1 MAKLFLES
9 GDVFT
14 LAGAA
19 TVYGSTGTERVVI
32 ESGASGVTADANVER
47 IDLAGASSAYN
58 YQQTGNRLN
67 VYSGSTLVLTTT
79 VQDDGNGTQLVFT
92 NGLVDVKI
100 GVGGMT
106 LGGATVSTTAGAVT
120 PVTIDTG
127 TTSAMLPETVVAAE
141 VLGVAAALDGGS
153 GLI

>member
-32 ESGASGVTADANVER
+32 ESGASGVTA
-47 IDLAGASSAYN
+47 ASSADN